1 MFMNLP
7 KDSVAVVT
15 GAASGIGRA
24 LSIELARLGA
34 AVAIADVNESALTE
48 TARLAE
54 KHGVKVSAHL
64 VDVSDKKQMEDFAK
78 DVLDQHGRATHLI
91 NNAGVAMLGNVEELS
106 IEDIE
111 WLMGINF
118 WGVVYGIKFFLPTL
132 KQQNQAHIVNISSV
146 FGLISPAGQ
155 SAYSA
160 SKFAV
165 RGFSEALTHELE
177 GTNVFVSTVH
187 PGGIKTNIARTARV
201 GKAANPKQLELA
213 ANMFDKV
220 AITPPEK
227 AAEII
232 IRGMIACKPRI
243 LIGTDARVIDTVQRL
258 MPVHHW
264 AIAKKRMFTPR
275 VEEEGS

>member
-1 MFMNLP
+1 MNLP

-24 LSIELARLGA
+24 LAVRLALLGA
-34 AVAIADVNESALTE
+34 AVAIADVDESGLAE
-48 TARLAE
+48 TARLVE
-54 KHGVKVSAHL
+54 KHGVKVSAHI
-64 VDVSDKKQMEDFAK
+64 VDVSNKKQMEDFAK
-78 DVLDQHGRATHLI
+78 NVLVQHGRATHLI
-91 NNAGVAMLGNVEELS
+91 NNAGVALLGNVEELS

-118 WGVVYGIKFFLPTL
+118 WGVVYGVKFFLPIL
-132 KQQNQAHIVNISSV
+132 KQQKQAHIVNISSV

-187 PGGIKTNIARTARV
+187 PGGIKTNIVRAARV
-201 GKAANPKQLELA
+201 GKEANPKQLEIVVGR
-213 ANMFDKV
+213 FDKV

-227 AAEII
+227 AAETI
-232 IRGMIACKPRI
+232 IRGMTACKPRI
-243 LIGTDARVIDTVQRL
+243 LIGADAKVIDTVQRL
-258 MPVHHW
+258 LPVHHW
-264 AIAKKRMFTPR
+264 AIAKKRVFTPR
-275 VEEEGS
+275 VEEEGG